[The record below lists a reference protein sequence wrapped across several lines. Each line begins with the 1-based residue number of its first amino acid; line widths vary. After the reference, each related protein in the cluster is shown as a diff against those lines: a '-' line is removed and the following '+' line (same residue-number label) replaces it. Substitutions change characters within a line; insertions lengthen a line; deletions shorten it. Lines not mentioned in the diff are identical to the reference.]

1 MILGDDLFYECPNCG
16 DLLSTISLISG
27 NTIGSTQYSDGYQ
40 VAFMLP
46 HIPLISRCFN
56 CNTLFWLD
64 ENTQFEN
71 TDGKDAKNAEVLRL
85 EECQM
90 ALDNENYKNPED
102 EIYLRTQL
110 WWAYN
115 DRVRGNKKLF
125 SSESDK
131 AEWRNNLE
139 KLLDILDLEYNEDI
153 IMMVEIYRNL
163 GDFNKSKALLSRL
176 QNDEI
181 YDYDELKKKFKKE
194 LIKKNTLV
202 FKI

>member
-1 MILGDDLFYECPNCG
+1 MILGDDQYYKCPNCG
-16 DLLSTISLISG
+16 DLLKTISLISG

-56 CNTLFWLD
+56 CDTMFWLD
-64 ENTQFEN
+64 ENIRVED
-71 TDGKDAKNAEVLRL
+71 TDGKDAKDAEILRL
-85 EECQM
+85 EECQK
-90 ALDNENYKNPED
+90 ALDNENYKNTED

-115 DRVRGNKKLF
+115 DRVRGNIPLF
-125 SSESDK
+125 PSENDK
-131 AEWRNNLE
+131 GEWRNNLE

-181 YDYDELKKKFKKE
+181 YDYEALKTKFKREIK
-194 LIKKNTLV
+194 KKNTLV
-202 FKI
+202 FII